1 MADST
6 IRLELPAHMQTF
18 AFTFESKQPGPVTIE
33 ISLRHPVKRHQ
44 IPPAPESLVD
54 SSVTE
59 PESPEKERVI
69 RWQKSQQFKR
79 RRSLEARAFIEEFA
93 NKKLKIGHSYS
104 EPETPSDF
112 TRWYEGQASKIHEHQ
127 ALSEEIKA

>member
-44 IPPAPESLVD
+44 IPAPESLVD
-54 SSVTE
+54 SSATE
-59 PESPEKERVI
+59 PDLKKSALSVGKSPN
-69 RWQKSQQFKR
+69 SF
-79 RRSLEARAFIEEFA
+79 RSLEARAFIEEFA

-112 TRWYEGQASKIHEHQ
+112 TRWYEGQAS

>member
-44 IPPAPESLVD
+44 IPAPESLVD
-54 SSVTE
+54 SSATE
-59 PESPEKERVI
+59 PAPEKERVI
-69 RWQKSQQFKR
+69 CWQKSQQFKR
-79 RRSLEARAFIEEFA
+79 SRSLEARAFIEEFA

-112 TRWYEGQASKIHEHQ
+112 TRWYEGQAS